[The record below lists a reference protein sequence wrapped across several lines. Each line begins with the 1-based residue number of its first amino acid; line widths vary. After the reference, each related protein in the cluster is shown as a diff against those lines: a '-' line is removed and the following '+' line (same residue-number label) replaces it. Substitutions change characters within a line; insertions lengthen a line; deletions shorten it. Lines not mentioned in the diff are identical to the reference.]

1 MWDASKCVLCGDC
14 LTKCQYVSYDKEKAV
29 SEIEALMEGNE
40 ADILSKCITCCG
52 CREYRPTSADPYDL
66 ILKAQERTGAFPIP
80 AEVAG
85 IFDLV
90 SMIPGEVIP
99 GDPDKPVL
107 SLCVM
112 ESQLPEDIMD
122 SRLFEGMTVAKG
134 GDYFCYIGYVHVAK
148 ESPIAANA
156 QKFIDNIAGLG
167 KEVVFIHDDCYAM
180 AHAKVEDY
188 GITVP
193 FKIMHIFDYLR
204 NYLRNHQDSIIK
216 LNMKI
221 AYQRPCAS
229 RYTPEKD
236 VFLDEILQ
244 LIGVERASRKYDYGL
259 LPGG

>member
-112 ESQLPEDIMD
+112 ESQLPEDIME

-134 GDYFCYIGYVHVAK
+134 GDALELIEYVDFMKRKRQQSVFKDLELAS
-148 ESPIAANA
+148 ETSLG
-156 QKFIDNIAGLG
+156 FWDN
-167 KEVVFIHDDCYAM
+167 ERDDEAWNN
-180 AHAKVEDY
+180 V
-188 GITVP
+188 
-193 FKIMHIFDYLR
+193 
-204 NYLRNHQDSIIK
+204 
-216 LNMKI
+216 
-221 AYQRPCAS
+221 
-229 RYTPEKD
+229 
-236 VFLDEILQ
+236 
-244 LIGVERASRKYDYGL
+244 
-259 LPGG
+259 